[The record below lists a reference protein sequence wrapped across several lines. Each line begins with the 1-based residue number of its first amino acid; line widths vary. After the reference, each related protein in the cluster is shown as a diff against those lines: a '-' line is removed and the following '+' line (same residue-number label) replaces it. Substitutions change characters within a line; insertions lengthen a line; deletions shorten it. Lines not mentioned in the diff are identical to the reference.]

1 MEEKINVHDIRLNDR
16 SKRIDKIEQKQ
27 SRTDTKIENLCDQ
40 LKQLVSVLKWY
51 IGLSVGALVSFF
63 FMQSNTIFLNRKIG
77 DYMKFLKQFLQI
89 KKIIAL
95 FTTIVFCY
103 LSIKGSLSSTE
114 FLSVFTLIIGFYFG
128 QSSARQAVK
137 ESKEQE

>member
-27 SRTDTKIENLCDQ
+27 SRTDTKIENLCDK

-63 FMQSNTIFLNRKIG
+63 FYAIQHNIFK
-77 DYMKFLKQFLQI
+77 
-89 KKIIAL
+89 
-95 FTTIVFCY
+95 
-103 LSIKGSLSSTE
+103 
-114 FLSVFTLIIGFYFG
+114 
-128 QSSARQAVK
+128 
-137 ESKEQE
+137 